1 MKVQSKKE
9 EDLESIMVS
18 IEYREEPEK
27 ISKED
32 KIAILET
39 NFSEMKGQMEELTK
53 KVKKLEQASN
63 SNNDNKKG
71 NLQTEE
77 FIPYV
82 EEASI

>member
-27 ISKED
+27 ICKED

-39 NFSEMKGQMEELTK
+39 NFSEMKGQIEELTK
-53 KVKKLEQASN
+53 KVK
-63 SNNDNKKG
+63 
-71 NLQTEE
+71 
-77 FIPYV
+77 
-82 EEASI
+82 

>member
-1 MKVQSKKE
+1 MKVQSKK

-18 IEYREEPEK
+18 IEYREDPEK
-27 ISKED
+27 ICKED

-39 NFSEMKGQMEELTK
+39 NFSEMKGQIEELTK
-53 KVKKLEQASN
+53 KVKKLEQSSN
-63 SNNDNKKG
+63 SNNNNTKE